1 MFCPFCT
8 HEETKVVDS
17 RLVANGSQIKRRREC
32 MNCGE
37 RFSTYE
43 EAELVMP
50 RIIKSNERREPFD
63 EEKLRAGLHK
73 ALEKRPVSSD
83 QIENALQ
90 NIKDYIRKIGER
102 EIQAQI
108 IGKQVMN
115 QLVTTD
121 WLDKN
126 IEKVKILDASWHL
139 PNANRNSFEEY
150 KTEHIINSI
159 FFDIDKNSNQKT
171 NLPHMLPSKE
181 DWEMIVSSLGISNS
195 DHIIVYDNSDVFSS
209 CRVWYSFLYFGHDPK
224 LISVLDG
231 GFKKWTNEKR
241 PTTKEIVSFDRSKY
255 IAVENTSLV
264 INKDEVNKNITNNKF
279 QLLDARGE
287 QRFLGL
293 QPEPRK
299 ELKSGNI
306 KGSINL
312 PFQKLLRDDRTF
324 KKKEDLI
331 EIFKSKKVSIEKEM
345 AFTCGS
351 GVTACILGLANSII
365 SGKKPVIYDG
375 SWAEYGLD

>member
-1 MFCPFCT
+1 
-8 HEETKVVDS
+8 
-17 RLVANGSQIKRRREC
+17 
-32 MNCGE
+32 
-37 RFSTYE
+37 
-43 EAELVMP
+43 
-50 RIIKSNERREPFD
+50 
-63 EEKLRAGLHK
+63 
-73 ALEKRPVSSD
+73 
-83 QIENALQ
+83 
-90 NIKDYIRKIGER
+90 
-102 EIQAQI
+102 
-108 IGKQVMN
+108 MN
-115 QLVTTD
+115 QLVTTE

-126 IEKVKILDASWHL
+126 IKKVKILDASWHL
-139 PNANRNSFEEY
+139 PNANRNSYEEY
-150 KTEHIINSI
+150 KLGHIMNSI

-181 DWEMIVSSLGISNS
+181 DWEIIVSSLGISNS
-195 DHIIVYDNSDVFSS
+195 DHIVVYDNSDVYSS
-209 CRVWYSFLYFGHDPK
+209 CRVWYTFLYFGHDPK

-241 PTTKEIVSFDRSKY
+241 RATQEIVSTDSSKY
-255 IAVENTSLV
+255 IAVENKSLV
-264 INKDEVNKNITNNKF
+264 VNKDEINKNIINKKF

-299 ELKSGNI
+299 ELKNGNI

-312 PFQKLLRDDRTF
+312 PFQKLLREDRTF

-331 EIFKSKKVSIEKEM
+331 EIFKSKKISIGKEI

-365 SGKKPVIYDG
+365 SGNKPIIYDG
-375 SWAEYGLD
+375 SWAEYGLN

>member
-1 MFCPFCT
+1 
-8 HEETKVVDS
+8 
-17 RLVANGSQIKRRREC
+17 
-32 MNCGE
+32 
-37 RFSTYE
+37 
-43 EAELVMP
+43 
-50 RIIKSNERREPFD
+50 
-63 EEKLRAGLHK
+63 
-73 ALEKRPVSSD
+73 
-83 QIENALQ
+83 
-90 NIKDYIRKIGER
+90 
-102 EIQAQI
+102 
-108 IGKQVMN
+108 MN
-115 QLVTTD
+115 QLVSTD

-139 PNANRNSFEEY
+139 PNADRNSYEEY
-150 KTEHIINSI
+150 KSDHIINSI

-181 DWEMIVSSLGISNS
+181 DWETIISNLGIFNS
-195 DHIIVYDNSDVFSS
+195 DHVIVYDNSDVFSS
-209 CRVWYSFLYFGHDPK
+209 CRVWYTFLYFGHDPK

-231 GFKKWTNEKR
+231 GFKKWKNESR
-241 PTTKEIVSFDRSKY
+241 LTTKKVVSNNKSKY
-255 IAVENTSLV
+255 IAVENKSLV
-264 INKDEVNKNITNNKF
+264 INKEEVNKNIINKKF

-312 PFQKLLRDDRTF
+312 PFQKLLKKDRTF

-331 EIFKSKKVSIEKEM
+331 EIFKSKNILIEKEI

-365 SGKKPVIYDG
+365 SGNKPIIYDG